1 MDIVFGL
8 WADGGAYPD
17 HGADGHG
24 ALGAPVVG
32 PSGLIDILET
42 RYGMNAPPAAYV
54 VRIAA
59 WQGALAS
66 ADDGNRFWSASL
78 RVDPWSTA
86 RTILGWRDQLVQAGW
101 RSEGAWSERRLN
113 DLAAAER
120 AASALPAGLAD
131 RLRALNA
138 GLDPV
143 ARTAIRRI
151 RLIDRRADHPVG
163 WRRLLDKLADA
174 GVKIEE
180 LSCAPAAAPASA
192 LGQLQR
198 WMIGGVGLSGA
209 PDGTVTHATCA
220 SSALASEIAGQWLGT
235 VAEDRS
241 LVLIAQTGDTQLLDH
256 GLAGSG
262 QPRAGRSSR
271 SPYRG
276 SLQVLLLAFKITW
289 RPFDA
294 HALMELLLFQRSP
307 VAARAAWRLAAAL
320 EEAPG
325 RGGEPWLAAWKA
337 IEAQELDSATDEK
350 QRAKAAARLARWR
363 SWVEPIENDP
373 DAGMPATEV
382 VAICDRVI
390 SWAIT
395 RHAGDADPLYLTTAR
410 LAGDVRN
417 ALIALERTHY
427 PRTLVERIIDQAL
440 DEGHDNPGAFPEAAH
455 WRSIVHPGAVW
466 APVDLLLWW
475 DFADAGETPPRL
487 PWTGAERAQLADAGC
502 VLDEPERGARALSA
516 AWNRALLN
524 ARQHV
529 LLLSAGLDAH
539 ADHAMHP
546 LGHRIGPAFDHL
558 IDSVRLEDAL
568 AREHIT
574 LGGVVLNRA
583 AVPISSLP
591 TATTSWTTPEGY
603 ASRLADSSESATSF
617 ENLLSCQLM
626 WALRHVARLRP
637 GRARSIP
644 DQNRLM
650 GNLAHALARE
660 IFRPGPPPPADAA
673 AKNTEKI
680 LDGLIDMLAA
690 PLRHPTLAAD
700 LAFVRRRL
708 PQAMAELANTLHANA
723 LTVEAAERQVSGT
736 FEDALAVRGTI
747 DLVARDVAGMP
758 VIIDLKWTRS
768 PRSRLD
774 ELKQG
779 KAVQLATYGALLA
792 GETPYRAGYFLLN
805 QRQFATLASSG
816 LIGRTVDGP
825 RTFPETWSAIIST
838 WRTWRDAA
846 SAGTLLATGV
856 EGAADRFPAN
866 LGLNREVRCDWC
878 DYATLCRVRGLQ

>member
-1 MDIVFGL
+1 MGVL
-8 WADGGAYPD
+8 
-17 HGADGHG
+17 
-24 ALGAPVVG
+24 V
-32 PSGLIDILET
+32 
-42 RYGMNAPPAAYV
+42 AATQHHNKG
-54 VRIAA
+54 RAA
-59 WQGALAS
+59 
-66 ADDGNRFWSASL
+66 ADDIHPVAGAV
-78 RVDPWSTA
+78 VDPEFAHPFT
-86 RTILGWRDQLVQAGW
+86 
-101 RSEGAWSERRLN
+101 
-113 DLAAAER
+113 
-120 AASALPAGLAD
+120 D
-131 RLRALNA
+131 R
-138 GLDPV
+138 P
-143 ARTAIRRI
+143 
-151 RLIDRRADHPVG
+151 
-163 WRRLLDKLADA
+163 
-174 GVKIEE
+174 
-180 LSCAPAAAPASA
+180 
-192 LGQLQR
+192 
-198 WMIGGVGLSGA
+198 
-209 PDGTVTHATCA
+209 
-220 SSALASEIAGQWLGT
+220 
-235 VAEDRS
+235 
-241 LVLIAQTGDTQLLDH
+241 
-256 GLAGSG
+256 
-262 QPRAGRSSR
+262 
-271 SPYRG
+271 
-276 SLQVLLLAFKITW
+276 LLAFKITW

-337 IEAQELDSATDEK
+337 IEAQELDAATDEK
-350 QRAKAAARLARWR
+350 LRAKAAARLARWR
-363 SWVEPIENDP
+363 SWVEPIETDP

-395 RHAGDADPLYLTTAR
+395 RHAGEADPLYLTTAR

-440 DEGHDNPGAFPEAAH
+440 DEGHDNPAAFAEAAH
-455 WRSIVHPGAVW
+455 WRSIVRPGAVW
-466 APVDLLLWW
+466 APVDLVLWW
-475 DFADAGETPPRL
+475 DFADAGELLLAFLGLGRSAPSLRTLGACSTNPSAEPAHSARL
-487 PWTGAERAQLADAGC
+487 GT
-502 VLDEPERGARALSA
+502 ALSLT
-516 AWNRALLN
+516 RASTCSSS
-524 ARQHV
+524 RQASMRMPTMPCTR
-529 LLLSAGLDAH
+529 SAIASGQ
-539 ADHAMHP
+539 
-546 LGHRIGPAFDHL
+546 RSIL

-583 AVPISSLP
+583 AVPTSSLP
-591 TATTSWTTPEGY
+591 TATTIWTTPEGY
-603 ASRLADSSESATSF
+603 AARLANSSESATSF

-637 GRARSIP
+637 CRARSIP
-644 DQNRLM
+644 DQNRPM

-660 IFRPGPPPPADAA
+660 IFRPGPPPPGDAA

-690 PLRHPTLAAD
+690 PLRHPALAAD

-736 FEDALAVRGTI
+736 FEDALAVRGAI

-825 RTFPETWSAIIST
+825 RTFPETWSAIMST

-866 LGLNREVRCDWC
+866 LGLDREVRCDWC